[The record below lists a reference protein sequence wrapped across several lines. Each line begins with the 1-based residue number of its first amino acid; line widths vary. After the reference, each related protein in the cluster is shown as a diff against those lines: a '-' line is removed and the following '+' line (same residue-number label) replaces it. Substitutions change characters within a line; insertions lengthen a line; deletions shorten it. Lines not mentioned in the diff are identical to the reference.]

1 MLEYLNVKA
10 IPVVDIKLHHW
21 AMFFI
26 VRQQQGY
33 EIIMKCL
40 QSHFDIMIEY
50 EDTDLKKQM

>member
-10 IPVVDIKLHHW
+10 IVDIKLHHW
-21 AMFFI
+21 AKDF
-26 VRQQQGY
+26 VARQQQGY

-40 QSHFDIMIEY
+40 QSYFVILIEY